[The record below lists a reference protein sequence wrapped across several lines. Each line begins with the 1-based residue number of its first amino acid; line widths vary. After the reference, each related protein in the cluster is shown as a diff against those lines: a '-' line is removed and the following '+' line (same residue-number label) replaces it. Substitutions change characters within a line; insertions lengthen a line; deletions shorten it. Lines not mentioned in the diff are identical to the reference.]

1 MCVNAL
7 PAIVSS
13 QSNIYFLS
21 GLKLVS
27 LSCISKQQHE
37 TLDGL
42 FIHIVLCLSRS
53 VERCLLQ
60 NNLSTRALELSV
72 NSQLG
77 SSLEYDS

>member
-1 MCVNAL
+1 MCVKTL

-13 QSNIYFLS
+13 KSNIYFLS

-27 LSCISKQQHE
+27 LNCIGKQQHE

-42 FIHIVLCLSRS
+42 FIHIVLCLPRAM
-53 VERCLLQ
+53 ERCLLE
-60 NNLSTRALELSV
+60 NNLSTSALELSV
-72 NSQLG
+72 SSQLG